1 MKIAI
6 TVGHSI
12 LKNGN
17 CTSAGGY
24 VQEYKYCKE
33 LAPLIANYLKQEK
46 HTVDVIVCPERQFNK
61 AYEEKTYK
69 LSKVN
74 RKGYDLLVELHLN
87 AFNGSAKGTE
97 VLYYSDRGKIY
108 AQRVNDKLDD
118 IFTDRNIKKRTD
130 LYILRDTDCP
140 AILVEAFFCDNKED
154 YQKADEA
161 HEKDLIARKI
171 AEGILNKNLDIQN
184 KKYKNCIL
192 YGNDIDKVGAE
203 IISWSK
209 EDCIVKNVKDHIVWE
224 GSNLFTVGGQ
234 AKSELDKMN
243 TKEKYTPII
252 GSDRYDTIRSCLR
265 FIGK

>member
-69 LSKVN
+69 ISKIN
-74 RKGYDLLVELHLN
+74 RRGYDLLVELHLN

-97 VLYYSDRGKIY
+97 VLYFSDRGKTY

-118 IFTDRNIKKRTD
+118 IFTDRGIKKRTD

-154 YQKADEA
+154 YQKSDEM
-161 HEKDLIARKI
+161 HEKQLIARKI
-171 AEGILNKNLDIQN
+171 SEGILNKTIVENTSSNNSIFYRVVAGSYTSRSNADAQLKLLESKGINGCFIDI
-184 KKYKNCIL
+184 Y
-192 YGNDIDKVGAE
+192 
-203 IISWSK
+203 SK
-209 EDCIVKNVKDHIVWE
+209 
-224 GSNLFTVGGQ
+224 
-234 AKSELDKMN
+234 
-243 TKEKYTPII
+243 
-252 GSDRYDTIRSCLR
+252 
-265 FIGK
+265 

>member
-1 MKIAI
+1 MKICI

-46 HTVDVIVCPERQFNK
+46 HTVDVIVCPERQFSK

-74 RKGYDLLVELHLN
+74 KKGYDLLVELHLN

-97 VLYYSDRGKIY
+97 VLYYSDRGKTY

-118 IFTDRNIKKRTD
+118 IFTDRGIKKRTD

-154 YQKADEA
+154 YQKADEV
-161 HEKDLIARKI
+161 HEKDLIAKKI
-171 AEGILNKNLDIQN
+171 AEGILNRSLTSTTQPQQHIFNNGSYKGRRARVTANVLKVRWDRGTNHKVIGKLN
-184 KKYKNCIL
+184 KGY
-192 YGNDIDKVGAE
+192 
-203 IISWSK
+203 
-209 EDCIVKNVKDHIVWE
+209 IVKLNYCLNSWMSIDGFKGNKGLGYVSTDYI
-224 GSNLFTVGGQ
+224 
-234 AKSELDKMN
+234 EL
-243 TKEKYTPII
+243 IQ
-252 GSDRYDTIRSCLR
+252 
-265 FIGK
+265 

>member
-33 LAPLIANYLKQEK
+33 LAPLIANYLKKEK

-74 RKGYDLLVELHLN
+74 KKGYDLLVELHLN

-97 VLYYSDRGKIY
+97 VLYFSDRGKSY

-118 IFTDRNIKKRTD
+118 IFTDRHIKKRTD

-154 YQKADEA
+154 YQKADED

-171 AEGILNKNLDIQN
+171 AEGILNKNLNTQD

-192 YGNDIDKVGAE
+192 YGNNIDKVGAE

-209 EDCIVKNVKDHIVWE
+209 EDCIVKNVKDHIPWE
-224 GSNLFTVGGQ
+224 ATNLFVIGGS
-234 AKSELDKMN
+234 AKRELDRMN
-243 TKEKYTPII
+243 TREKYTAIV
-252 GSDRYDTIRSCLR
+252 GADRYETVEKCLALAR
-265 FIGK
+265 K

>member
-97 VLYYSDRGKIY
+97 VLYYSDRGKTY

-118 IFTDRNIKKRTD
+118 IFTDRGIKKRTD

-154 YQKADEA
+154 YQKADEV

-171 AEGILNKNLDIQN
+171 VEGILNQSLTPTTTPEQHTFKNGS
-184 KKYKNCIL
+184 YKGRRAIVTA
-192 YGNDIDKVGAE
+192 KVL
-203 IISWSK
+203 
-209 EDCIVKNVKDHIVWE
+209 NV
-224 GSNLFTVGGQ
+224 
-234 AKSELDKMN
+234 
-243 TKEKYTPII
+243 
-252 GSDRYDTIRSCLR
+252 RYDRGINHKVIAQLKKGQEVTLSYCLNGWVS
-265 FIGK
+265 IEGYKGNKGLGYLHTEYLKML